1 MRLKEASWAINGV
14 LTDMPKP
21 ASRSYSRYGRD
32 AAKLLGQS
40 IRLARINR
48 KLTIEDLAERA
59 GLSRGLVQRIERGD
73 MGCAIGAVFEA
84 AAIVGIRLF
93 DADQTTMTA
102 RITSNDQILTL
113 LPQSVRNPPKAVK
126 DDF

>member
-1 MRLKEASWAINGV
+1 MV
-14 LTDMPKP
+14 KP
-21 ASRSYSRYGRD
+21 TARSFSRYSTH

-40 IRLARINR
+40 IRLARIER
-48 KLTIEDLAERA
+48 KLTIADLAERA

-93 DADQTTMTA
+93 DAGEVTMTL
-102 RITSNDQILTL
+102 RIMSNEQVLTL
-113 LPQSVRNPPKAVK
+113 LPQSVRTPKKALK